1 MKWVHQHTLN
11 TNLYPSKTHCHSQQT
26 TIQLTN
32 SSTLTLVSTQN
43 RNKCP
48 VCSDHSSFQRGRVAL
63 ALTFLPLNSKIHSS
77 TSAKPINMKAL
88 QRLTRPRVIPSTR
101 VLLKPRRREAHLTR
115 VYHCSQLLQLA
126 TDPINQHHVR
136 ITKGGNSE
144 NKFKFLMRT
153 GPGTLRMKA
162 APINP
167 SRQNWV

>member
-1 MKWVHQHTLN
+1 MHQHTLN
-11 TNLYPSKTHCHSQQT
+11 TSLFQSKTHCHSQQT
-26 TIQLTN
+26 RTQSPN
-32 SSTLTLVSTQN
+32 STLTLVWTQN

-48 VCSDHSSFQRGRVAL
+48 VCRDPSSFQRGRVAV
-63 ALTFLPLNSKIHSS
+63 ALTFLPLNGKIHRS

-88 QRLTRPRVIPSTR
+88 QRLTQPSQTPSTR
-101 VLLKPRRREAHLTR
+101 VLLKPRRREVHLTR
-115 VYHCSQLLQLA
+115 VYHCSQRLQLA

-153 GPGTLRMKA
+153 GPGILRMKA

-167 SRQNWV
+167 SRQN